1 MKEKKRRKNEE
12 AKRTE
17 NIIQWVSI
25 KFSWCCEKYGGQMA
39 RIFMTKFKEHMQEIK
54 HNKIFQI
61 PENLTQF
68 WKHERVSKG

>member
-1 MKEKKRRKNEE
+1 
-12 AKRTE
+12 
-17 NIIQWVSI
+17 
-25 KFSWCCEKYGGQMA
+25 MA